1 MDKRVVKLI
10 VGGVLLLVILMVVP
24 ELFQMSHRPEIVK
37 VVEDY
42 ERALCEFGKE
52 EALARCTEDGVLVR
66 NGTEI
71 PFSSPEFYQTVCK
84 HEYGIQTGIQF
95 ENFDIE
101 DDEASVDVVMV
112 SIAPVTKKVKS
123 SVSYRISLKRIG
135 QDWKIARLE
144 EK

>member
-1 MDKRVVKLI
+1 
-10 VGGVLLLVILMVVP
+10 
-24 ELFQMSHRPEIVK
+24 
-37 VVEDY
+37 
-42 ERALCEFGKE
+42 
-52 EALARCTEDGVLVR
+52 DGVLVR

-71 PFSSPEFYQTVCK
+71 PFSSPELYQTVCK